1 MQALVRKYIGFQ
13 TFFNLLL
20 WVPIFYEFQKMAG
33 LSDPEI
39 FGIQSVY
46 YVVFCLFE
54 IPTGFIADRF
64 GYRFSMA
71 LGSVVLVLANVLPL
85 TNPTYAGFMAHFLA
99 IALGRS
105 LMSGA
110 ASAYLY
116 EALRLRGEQAK
127 YKKIEGDARF
137 YSLIARVAAWAAVG
151 YLMTWQ
157 AGSPYWI
164 SAINAVI
171 ALGLVFAL
179 PRLAGHPEQGA
190 GSSAGAAPETGLAQT
205 KRAVSSVLG
214 NPRILLLMCQGI
226 GIFVLVRVLQ
236 VNLYQPVLKLNEFD
250 VTTFGWIMS
259 LMTVFEAIG
268 SKVAHKV
275 KALLSDLTTVTA
287 MTLILCVCLVAIALL
302 GQAGVLV
309 GFCVFSLASGIAFP
323 VQKQLLNDA
332 IADSRI
338 RATTLSM
345 ESILDRAF
353 CSLAVLPLGALVAQG
368 RLSDTLLV
376 TAGATAA
383 AAFFIQFMTVNL
395 SRKGTHERALETPAH
410 AGTASNA
417 GNAGPG

>member
-1 MQALVRKYIGFQ
+1 MQSLVRKYVGFQ

-20 WVPIFYEFQKMAG
+20 WVPIFYEFQKRMG

-46 YVVFCLFE
+46 YVVFCLCE

-71 LGSVVLVLANVLPL
+71 IGSLVLVGANLLVLFD
-85 TNPTYAGFMAHFLA
+85 TTYTGFMGHFLA

-116 EALRLRGEQAK
+116 EALRIRGEAAK

-137 YSLIARVAAWAAVG
+137 YSLLARIGAWAAVG
-151 YLMTWQ
+151 YLMAWQ
-157 AGSPYWI
+157 VFSPYWI
-164 SAINAVI
+164 SALNAAI
-171 ALGLVFAL
+171 ALALVL
-179 PRLAGHPEQGA
+179 VMPRLAHVEPAEGGKE
-190 GSSAGAAPETGLAQT
+190 AAETGLAQT
-205 KRAVSSVLG
+205 TRAVTTVLRS
-214 NPRILLLMCQGI
+214 PRILLLMCQGI

-236 VNLYQPVLKLNEFD
+236 VNLYQPVLKANLFD

-259 LMTVFEAIG
+259 LMTAFEAVG
-268 SKVAHKV
+268 SKVAHRV
-275 KALLSDLTTVTA
+275 KAWLSDLTTVTA
-287 MTLILCVCLVAIALL
+287 MTIVLCLCLVAIALL

-309 GFCVFSLASGIAFP
+309 GFCIFSLASGVAFP

-332 IADSRI
+332 ITDSRI

-353 CSLAVLPLGALVAQG
+353 CSLAVLPLGALVAEG

-376 TAGATAA
+376 TAGFTAVA
-383 AAFFIQFMTVNL
+383 AVLIQLLSNL
-395 SRKGTHERALETPAH
+395 WRNHERAHSPEKPA
-410 AGTASNA
+410 ALGLS
-417 GNAGPG
+417 GGSRPS